1 MDWTFYLIVFGVLFG
16 LFVLLL
22 TVRVLVGRR
31 LERLEKERQT
41 EEDARQ
47 TAKSNSGL

>member
-1 MDWTFYLIVFGVLFG
+1 MDWTFYLVVFGILFG
-16 LFVLLL
+16 LFVVLL
-22 TVRVLVGRR
+22 TFRFFVSRR